1 MDLKMIET
9 REVPYEDGNTQLRGF
24 LAWDP
29 NSSYSRP
36 GILVVHGGA
45 GLDDHA
51 KGRSRRL
58 AESGYVV
65 FACDMYGEGVSGNR
79 ERVMQCITKF
89 QRDPAALCD
98 RANAGLEVLKSNSLV
113 NGQLAAVGYCFGGMT
128 VLQMARSGSDLAGV
142 VSVHGSLETS
152 VPAQQGKIRAK
163 ILVCHGALDPH
174 VPMTHVSTFA
184 QEMIHA
190 GADWQLIMYGGA
202 MHGFTHENAKGQQP
216 GVAYDAASD
225 ARSSMAI
232 KNFLAEISSL

>member
-1 MDLKMIET
+1 MIEAT
-9 REVPYEDGNTQLRGF
+9 EVPYNDGDTQLRGL

-29 NSSYSRP
+29 NSPGPRP

-51 KGRSRRL
+51 KGRARRL
-58 AESGYVV
+58 AELGYVA

-89 QRDPAALCD
+89 QRDRAALSA
-98 RANAGLEVLKSNSLV
+98 RAKPGLEVLKSHPQV

-128 VLQMARSGSDLAGV
+128 VLEIARSGGDLAGV
-142 VSVHGSLETS
+142 VSVHGSLETP
-152 VPAQQGKIRAK
+152 VPAQPGTIRARV
-163 ILVCHGALDPH
+163 LVLHGALDPH
-174 VPMTHVSTFA
+174 VPMTHVSAFA

-202 MHGFTHENAKGQQP
+202 MHGFTHENATGQQP
-216 GVAYDAASD
+216 GVAYHAPSD
-225 ARSSMAI
+225 ARSSIAI
-232 KNFLAEISSL
+232 KNFLAEIFAG